1 MNRLQ
6 QHLHH
11 HRWFYTALILA
22 GAAWLLTDVIAP
34 KLRLFVAIDTF
45 YLAYLLLMGLLVSHA
60 TPDEL
65 RRRAAIDD
73 EGVYF
78 IAGITIVAVCFSL
91 ISLFELLN
99 QSDKPNGLRLVL
111 SIGSAPLAWAVLHT
125 IAAFHYGHR
134 YYADLDPGPQVNDA
148 GGLRFPDTPEPALWD
163 FLYYSFVIGM
173 TAQVSDV
180 MVTSTTMRKT
190 TMVHG
195 VVSFFLN
202 TVLIALAV
210 NVAVALAQA
219 SH

>member
-1 MNRLQ
+1 MNRAQ

-11 HRWFYTALILA
+11 HRWFYTALGLA
-22 GAAWLLTDVIAP
+22 GLAWLLADVVAP
-34 KLRLFVAIDTF
+34 RIRLFVAIDTF
-45 YLAYLLLMGLLVSHA
+45 YLAYLLLIGFLVSHA

-65 RRRAAIDD
+65 RRRAAVDD
-73 EGVYF
+73 EGVLF
-78 IAGITIVAVCFSL
+78 IIGITIVAICFSL
-91 ISLFELLN
+91 VSLFELLN
-99 QSDKPNGLRLVL
+99 QADQPDTLRLVL

-134 YYADLDPGPQVNDA
+134 YYADLDPGPEVTDA
-148 GGLRFPDTPEPALWD
+148 GGLKFPDTPEPAVWD
-163 FLYYSFVIGM
+163 FLYYSFVVGM

-180 MVTSTTMRKT
+180 IVTSTSMRRLT
-190 TMVHG
+190 LVHG

>member
-1 MNRLQ
+1 MNRIQ

-11 HRWFYTALILA
+11 HRWFYIALILA
-22 GAAWLLTDVIAP
+22 GAAWLIADVVVP
-34 KLRLFVAIDTF
+34 RTRLFVAIDTF
-45 YLAYLLLMGLLVSHA
+45 YLSYLLLMGLLVSHA

-73 EGVYF
+73 EGIYF
-78 IAGITIVAVCFSL
+78 IAGITVVAVCFSL
-91 ISLFELLN
+91 VSLFELLN
-99 QSDKPNGLRLVL
+99 QSGKQDALRLAL
-111 SIGSAPLAWAVLHT
+111 SIASAPLAWAVLHT

-134 YYADLDPGPQVNDA
+134 YYADPGPAVADA
-148 GGLRFPDTPEPALWD
+148 GGLKFPDTPEPAVWD

-180 MVTSTTMRKT
+180 IVTSTAMRRMT
-190 TMVHG
+190 LVHG

-210 NVAVALAQA
+210 NVAVALAQG